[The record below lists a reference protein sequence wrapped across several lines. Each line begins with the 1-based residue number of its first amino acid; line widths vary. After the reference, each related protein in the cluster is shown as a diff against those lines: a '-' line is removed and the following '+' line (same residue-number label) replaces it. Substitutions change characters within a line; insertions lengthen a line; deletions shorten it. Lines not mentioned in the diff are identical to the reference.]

1 MNKPIIM
8 KNTKKNKKHGTNL
21 FRGNSEK
28 VFVLCDMFYALK
40 DIFFEKTAKI
50 CLSKKLGVSVSFYM
64 TTAELFSFAPTSCD
78 HQSEV
83 GVFSKYSLLLAKH
96 PPIAELVSVY
106 CRIPFLNKKPRINP
120 YKTFFLNGLKGF
132 DKFFCCPLQN
142 KL

>member
-1 MNKPIIM
+1 MQQKLFVQIFDLVTENSFLAKMNKPIIM

-83 GVFSKYSLLLAKH
+83 G
-96 PPIAELVSVY
+96 
-106 CRIPFLNKKPRINP
+106 
-120 YKTFFLNGLKGF
+120 
-132 DKFFCCPLQN
+132 
-142 KL
+142 